1 MLFRRAFLDGIASGE
16 ITVAFRR
23 WIRPTV
29 RAGGT
34 LKTAVGVLAIESV
47 ERVSAEEIT
56 EAEARRAGFPS
67 LSALMAEL
75 DARGA
80 RSARGARGQGEIY
93 RIELRLAGPD
103 PRIALRER
111 ADLSAEEL
119 AALRKRLDRLDAAS
133 PVGPWTLAVLR
144 LIDRNPGVR
153 AGDLAPQVGQER
165 APFKVNVRKLKG
177 LGLTES
183 LETGYRLS
191 PRGRALLDSFAK
203 EA

>member
-1 MLFRRAFLDGIASGE
+1 MLFKRLFLDGISSGE
-16 ITVAFRR
+16 ITLAFRR
-23 WIRPTV
+23 WTRPTV
-29 RAGGT
+29 RAGRT
-34 LKTAVGVLAIESV
+34 LKTALGVLAIDSV
-47 ERVSAEEIT
+47 ERVAADAIT
-56 EAEARRAGFPS
+56 DGEARRAGYPS
-67 LSALMAEL
+67 LDALKAEL
-75 DARGA
+75 DARDE
-80 RSARGARGQGEIY
+80 GEIY

-103 PRIALRER
+103 PRIELRER
-111 ADLSAEEL
+111 ADLSGDEL
-119 AALRKRLDRLDAAS
+119 AALWKRLARLDGAS

-165 APFKVNVRKLKG
+165 VPFKVNVRKLKA

-191 PRGRALLDSFAK
+191 PRGRALLDSIDK

>member
-23 WIRPTV
+23 WTRPTV

-80 RSARGARGQGEIY
+80 RGEGELY
-93 RIELRLAGPD
+93 RIGLRLAGPD

>member
-1 MLFRRAFLDGIASGE
+1 MLFKRAFLDGIASGE

-23 WIRPTV
+23 WTRPTV

-34 LKTAVGVLAIESV
+34 LKTAVGLLAIDSV
-47 ERVSAEEIT
+47 ERVSAEAIT
-56 EAEARRAGFPS
+56 ETEARRAGYSS
-67 LSALMAEL
+67 LGALMAEL
-75 DARGA
+75 DSRNE
-80 RSARGARGQGEIY
+80 GEIY

-111 ADLSAEEL
+111 ADLSGEEL
-119 AALRKRLDRLDAAS
+119 AALRKRLARLDGAS

-144 LIDRNPGVR
+144 LIERNPGVR

-165 APFKVNVRKLKG
+165 APFKVNVRKLKA

-191 PRGRALLDSFAK
+191 PRGRALLDSIDE

>member
-1 MLFRRAFLDGIASGE
+1 MLFKRAFLDGIATGE

-23 WIRPTV
+23 WTRPTV

-34 LKTAVGVLAIESV
+34 LKTAVGVLAIEAV
-47 ERVSAEEIT
+47 ERVPAAAIT
-56 EAEARRAGFPS
+56 EAEARRAGYPS
-67 LSALMAEL
+67 REALVADL
-75 DARGA
+75 DARDE
-80 RSARGARGQGEIY
+80 GEIY
-93 RIELRLAGPD
+93 RIAVRLAGPD
-103 PRIALRER
+103 PRVALRER
-111 ADLSAEEL
+111 ADLSGEEL
-119 AALRKRLDRLDAAS
+119 AALRKRLARLDAAS

-153 AGDLAPQVGQER
+153 AGDLAPQVRQER

-191 PRGRALLDSFAK
+191 PRGRALLDSFDK

>member
-23 WIRPTV
+23 WTRPTV

-34 LKTAVGVLAIESV
+34 LKTAVGVLAIEAV
-47 ERVSAEEIT
+47 ERVPAEAIT
-56 EAEARRAGFPS
+56 EAEARRAGWTS

-75 DARGA
+75 DARD
-80 RSARGARGQGEIY
+80 QGEIH
-93 RIELRLAGPD
+93 RVELRLAGPD

-111 ADLSAEEL
+111 ADLSGEEL
-119 AALRKRLDRLDAAS
+119 AALRKRLARLDAAS
-133 PVGPWTLAVLR
+133 PAGPWTLAVLR

-153 AGDLAPQVGQER
+153 AGDLAPQVSQER
-165 APFKVNVRKLKG
+165 AAFKVNVRKLKAS
-177 LGLTES
+177 GLTES

-191 PRGRALLDSFAK
+191 PRGRALLDSFA
-203 EA
+203 

>member
-1 MLFRRAFLDGIASGE
+1 MLIKRAFLDGIAAGD
-16 ITVAFRR
+16 ITLAFRR
-23 WIRPTV
+23 WTRPTV

-34 LKTAVGVLAIESV
+34 LKTAVGMLAIESV
-47 ERVSAEEIT
+47 ERVPAEAIT
-56 EAEARRAGFPS
+56 EDEARRAGYPS
-67 LSALMAEL
+67 RDALMAEL
-75 DARGA
+75 DARD
-80 RSARGARGQGEIY
+80 QGEIH

-111 ADLSAEEL
+111 ADLSGEEL

-133 PVGPWTLAVLR
+133 PAGPWTLAVLR
-144 LIDRNPGVR
+144 LIGRNPGVR

-165 APFKVNVRKLKG
+165 LPFKVNVRKLKG

-191 PRGRALLDSFAK
+191 PRGRAFLDSVDK
-203 EA
+203 

>member
-1 MLFRRAFLDGIASGE
+1 MLFKRLFLDGISSGE
-16 ITVAFRR
+16 ITLAFRR
-23 WIRPTV
+23 WTRPTV

-34 LKTAVGVLAIESV
+34 LKTAVGVLAIDSV
-47 ERVSAEEIT
+47 ERVSAETIT
-56 EAEARRAGFPS
+56 EGEARRAGYPS
-67 LSALMAEL
+67 LDALKAEL
-75 DARGA
+75 DARDE
-80 RSARGARGQGEIY
+80 GEIY

-111 ADLSAEEL
+111 ADLSGEEL
-119 AALRKRLDRLDAAS
+119 AALRKRLARLDGAS

-191 PRGRALLDSFAK
+191 PRGRALLESVDK

>member
-1 MLFRRAFLDGIASGE
+1 MLFKRAFLDGIVSGD

-23 WIRPTV
+23 WTRPTV

-34 LKTAVGVLAIESV
+34 LKTAVGVLAIETV
-47 ERVSAEEIT
+47 ERVAAEAIT
-56 EAEARRAGFPS
+56 EAEARRAGYPS
-67 LSALMAEL
+67 RQALMAEL
-75 DARGA
+75 DARD
-80 RSARGARGQGEIY
+80 QGEIY

-111 ADLSAEEL
+111 ADLSGEEL
-119 AALRKRLDRLDAAS
+119 AALRKTLVRLDSAS
-133 PVGPWTLAVLR
+133 PAGPWTLAVLR

-153 AGDLAPQVGQER
+153 AGDLAPQVLQER

-183 LETGYRLS
+183 LDTGYRLS
-191 PRGRALLDSFAK
+191 PRGRALLDCFEK

>member
-1 MLFRRAFLDGIASGE
+1 MLFKRASLDGIAAGE

-23 WIRPTV
+23 WTRPTV

-34 LKTAVGVLAIESV
+34 LKTAVGVLAIEAV
-47 ERVSAEEIT
+47 ERVPAEAIT
-56 EAEARRAGFPS
+56 EAEARRAGHPS
-67 LSALMAEL
+67 REALLAEL
-75 DARGA
+75 DARDE
-80 RSARGARGQGEIY
+80 GEIY
-93 RIELRLAGPD
+93 RIELRRAGPD

-111 ADLSAEEL
+111 ADLSGEEL
-119 AALRKRLDRLDAAS
+119 AALRKRLSRLDAAS

-153 AGDLAPQVGQER
+153 AGDLAPQVQQER
-165 APFKVNVRKLKG
+165 LPFKVNVRKLKG

-191 PRGRALLDSFAK
+191 PRGRAFL
-203 EA
+203 EAAEREA